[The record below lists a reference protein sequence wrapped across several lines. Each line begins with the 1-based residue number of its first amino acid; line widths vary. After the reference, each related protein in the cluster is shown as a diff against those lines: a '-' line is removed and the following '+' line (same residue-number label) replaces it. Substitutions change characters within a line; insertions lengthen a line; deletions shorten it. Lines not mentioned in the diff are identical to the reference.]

1 MPYLAV
7 SKNWLRTGAG
17 WPPRRRAWN
26 HWKILSIF
34 RFGKPSAFVL
44 RHDWVH
50 MCGFPLTTQEP
61 NCRLLEFP
69 DSQDK
74 NLSNWLFR
82 GQPWMEPMQ
91 THIWEELPGRNH
103 RDSLLGKSDRP
114 GDFHFWV
121 RDDHYHDGDCGC
133 GADDPFYETTFFW
146 LLVASNLS
154 SFSCWSLNL
163 ANFSSFSACANF
175 LRDFWVNFRL
185 GWSRKEEKGDDNASS

>member
-1 MPYLAV
+1 
-7 SKNWLRTGAG
+7 
-17 WPPRRRAWN
+17 
-26 HWKILSIF
+26 
-34 RFGKPSAFVL
+34 
-44 RHDWVH
+44 

-114 GDFHFWV
+114 GEFHFWV
-121 RDDHYHDGDCGC
+121 RDDHYHDGDGGC
-133 GADDPFYETTFFW
+133 GGTDDPFYETTFFW

-175 LRDFWVNFRL
+175 LHDFWVNSRL
-185 GWSRKEEKGDDNASS
+185 GWSRIEEKGDDNASS

>member
-1 MPYLAV
+1 
-7 SKNWLRTGAG
+7 
-17 WPPRRRAWN
+17 
-26 HWKILSIF
+26 
-34 RFGKPSAFVL
+34 
-44 RHDWVH
+44 

-133 GADDPFYETTFFW
+133 GGTDDPFYETTFFW

-163 ANFSSFSACANF
+163 ANFSSFSACAIFGSILDLDGREKKNKMMTMHHRNNDHQNYDGF
-175 LRDFWVNFRL
+175 VPIRL
-185 GWSRKEEKGDDNASS
+185 S